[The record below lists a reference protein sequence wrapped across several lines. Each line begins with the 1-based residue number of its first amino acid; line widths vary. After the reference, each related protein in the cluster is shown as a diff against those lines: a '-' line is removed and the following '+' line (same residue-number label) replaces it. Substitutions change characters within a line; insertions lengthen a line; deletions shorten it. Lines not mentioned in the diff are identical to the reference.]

1 MAKTQEPLSGVPPEP
16 TPDPDLLAAVV
27 LDTLVRHA
35 PSRAVDSGGSPSG
48 LTLAEIARA
57 CQRDPARAD
66 EAREIETALDILLAD
81 DLATR
86 DAERYRPTRAAIR
99 AAELSF

>member
-1 MAKTQEPLSGVPPEP
+1 M
-16 TPDPDLLAAVV
+16 V
-27 LDTLVRHA
+27 LDTLVSGA
-35 PSRAVDSGGSPSG
+35 PGRGIDPSAARDG

-57 CQRDPARAD
+57 CERDLSQRPED
-66 EAREIETALDILLAD
+66 AREINTALDILLAD

-86 DAERYRPTRAAIR
+86 EADRYRPTRAAIR

>member
-1 MAKTQEPLSGVPPEP
+1 MAKTQEPLTGVPAEP

-27 LDTLVRHA
+27 LDTLIGGA
-35 PSRAVDSGGSPSG
+35 PNRRIGGGSSPDG

-57 CQRDPARAD
+57 CERDPARPNH
-66 EAREIETALDILLAD
+66 AREIEIALDILLAD
-81 DLATR
+81 GLAR
-86 DAERYRPTRAAIR
+86 READRYRPTHAAIR

>member
-1 MAKTQEPLSGVPPEP
+1 VAKTQEPLTGVPAEP
-16 TPDPDLLAAVV
+16 TPDSDLLAAVV
-27 LDTLVRHA
+27 LDTLVSDA
-35 PSRAVDSGGSPSG
+35 SSRCTASGVSPGG

-57 CQRDPARAD
+57 CERDPARPD
-66 EAREIETALDILLAD
+66 EAREIEIALEILLAD

-86 DAERYRPTRAAIR
+86 DADRYRPTRAAIR